1 MFIYIGEKMK
11 HYTISVTELE
21 LEKLNKV
28 YQYHQI
34 EDNNP
39 YLLFHAEHNG
49 IDILGYKTGKV
60 LLQGKEV
67 THELI
72 TIKNHLNREDY
83 AAVGSD
89 EVGTGDVFGPIVVC
103 SLYAS
108 ASDIAYLES
117 LNVRDS
123 KNMNDKAIIT
133 IAPKIAK
140 KLIHSLLI
148 LTPQKYNKLVS
159 QGYNLNKIKALLH
172 NQAIIKT
179 TSKLSEPVPVI
190 VDQFCTPQLYFN
202 YIKEETLIYRDI
214 DFHVR
219 AESIHLSVAA
229 ASIIARYAF
238 LVKMNEYSEKIGV
251 ELLKGASKD
260 VDEQIRVIAETK
272 GKSKLELIA
281 KMNYKNITK
290 QNLT

>member
-1 MFIYIGEKMK
+1 MK
-11 HYTISVTELE
+11 HYTISVNDVE
-21 LEKLNKV
+21 LEKLNRV
-28 YQYHQI
+28 YQFHQV
-34 EDNNP
+34 EDKNP

-60 LLQGKEV
+60 LLQGKEI

-72 TIKNHLNREDY
+72 SIKKHLNREDY
-83 AAVGSD
+83 AAIGSD

-103 SLYAS
+103 ALYATT
-108 ASDIAYLES
+108 SDILFLES

-123 KNMNDKAIIT
+123 KNMDDKSIIA

-140 KLIHSLLI
+140 KIIHSLLI
-148 LTPQKYNKLVS
+148 LPPEKYNELVG

-179 TSKLSEPVPVI
+179 SSKLEETVPVI

-202 YIKEETLIYRDI
+202 YIKDETLIFRDI

-219 AESIHLSVAA
+219 AEQVHLSVAA

-238 LVKMNEYSEKIGV
+238 LVKMKDYSEKLGI

-260 VDEQIRVIAETK
+260 VDEQVKLVHEQK
-272 GKSKLELIA
+272 GKHTLSLVA
-281 KMNYKNITK
+281 KMNFKNVTK
-290 QNLT
+290 QNLS

>member
-1 MFIYIGEKMK
+1 MK
-11 HYTISVTELE
+11 HYTISVNDSE

-28 YQYHQI
+28 YQYHVI
-34 EDNNP
+34 EDSNP

-49 IDILGYKTGKV
+49 IDILAYKTGKV

-72 TIKNHLNREDY
+72 SIKKHLNREDY

-108 ASDIAYLES
+108 SSDIAFLES

-123 KNMNDKAIIT
+123 KNMSDKMIIS

-172 NQAIIKT
+172 NQAIVKT

-202 YIKEETLIYRDI
+202 YIKDETLIYRDI

-219 AESIHLSVAA
+219 AESVHLSVAA

-238 LVKMNEYSEKIGV
+238 LVKMSEYSQKIAIP
-251 ELLKGASKD
+251 LLKGASKD
-260 VDEQIRVIAETK
+260 VDEQIKLIYETK

-290 QNLT
+290 QNFV

>member
-1 MFIYIGEKMK
+1 MK
-11 HYTISVTELE
+11 HYTISVTETE

-34 EDNNP
+34 EDDNP

-49 IDILGYKTGKV
+49 IDILAYKTGKV

-72 TIKNHLNREDY
+72 TIKKHLNREDY

-123 KNMNDKAIIT
+123 KNMNDKAIIA

-140 KLIHSLLI
+140 KLVHSLLI
-148 LTPQKYNKLVS
+148 LTPQKYNKLTL

-238 LVKMNEYSEKIGV
+238 LVKMSEYSEKIGV
-251 ELLKGASKD
+251 DLLKGASKD
-260 VDEQIRVIAETK
+260 VDEQIKLIAETK

-281 KMNYKNITK
+281 KMNYKNVTK
-290 QNLT
+290 QSLT

>member
-1 MFIYIGEKMK
+1 
-11 HYTISVTELE
+11 VE
-21 LEKLNKV
+21 LEKLNRV
-28 YQYHQI
+28 YQFHQV
-34 EDNNP
+34 EDKNP

-60 LLQGKEV
+60 LLQGKEI

-72 TIKNHLNREDY
+72 SIKKHLNREDY
-83 AAVGSD
+83 AAIGSD

-103 SLYAS
+103 ALYATT
-108 ASDIAYLES
+108 SDILFLES

-123 KNMNDKAIIT
+123 KNMDDKSIIA

-140 KLIHSLLI
+140 KIIHSLLI
-148 LTPQKYNKLVS
+148 LPPEKYNELVG

-179 TSKLSEPVPVI
+179 SSKLEETVPVI

-202 YIKEETLIYRDI
+202 YIKDETLIFRDI

-219 AESIHLSVAA
+219 AEQVHLSVAA

-238 LVKMNEYSEKIGV
+238 LVKMKDYSEKLGI

-260 VDEQIRVIAETK
+260 VDEQVKLVHEQK
-272 GKSKLELIA
+272 GKHTLSLVA
-281 KMNYKNITK
+281 KMNFKNVTK
-290 QNLT
+290 QNLS